1 MSAKTARA
9 VASFLAALFV
19 LLPSLGC
26 SPRTPAAPAAPPP
39 AEAFDAGLKAYEQG
53 QFEQAARLLATV
65 GTPQAKV
72 LYGRSLTRDATQ
84 KAVRAYDEALR
95 ADPSLDDAMEAMGIL
110 LSDEGQT
117 SQAKTWL
124 IKAGTTQGLSPE
136 ALIRLGD
143 IFLTEGNCREALAAY
158 EKAAAPPVSHAPAI
172 RRLEAVRPLCGG
184 KAAATPGQGKAVRTG
199 PLEGDPA
206 AMYTGQGAK
215 AGPGAGQKPPQK
227 SGPKT
232 IDPNDI

>member
-9 VASFLAALFV
+9 VASLLAVFFV
-19 LLPSLGC
+19 LLLSLGC

-39 AEAFDAGLKAYEQG
+39 AEAFDAGLTAYEQG
-53 QFEQAARLLATV
+53 QFEQAAKLAASV

-72 LYGRSLTRDATQ
+72 LYGQSLTRDAAQ
-84 KAVRAYDEALR
+84 KAARAYDEALR
-95 ADPSLDDAMEAMGIL
+95 ADPTLDDAMEAMGIL
-110 LSDEGQT
+110 LADEGQA

-136 ALIRLGD
+136 ALVRLGD

-158 EKAAAPPVSHAPAI
+158 EKAAAPQVGHAPAL

-184 KAAATPGQGKAVRTG
+184 KAAVTPGQGKAARTG

-206 AMYTGQGAK
+206 AIYTGQGTK
-215 AGPGAGQKPPQK
+215 AGSGAGQKPQQK

-232 IDPNDI
+232 IDLNDI